1 LIEFVVYADDLDPSR
16 THHYVTASLPANCSL
31 QIAHCSLQIANC
43 SLLLVAAMTT
53 TADYGYGDATP
64 DSSRYEY
71 GDAAPDSSV
80 PGPGPGSLP
89 VGGAD
94 YNAGVSTSLGADA
107 DADAVPMAM
116 AMAED
121 SYGYGDATSDRRARA
136 PTVDKYG
143 YGDDAMPDSTSNV
156 ADMYGYGEVPPID
169 PSKYGYGHTAAESQS
184 NPHGYGD
191 DHHSKKRNNNKYGY
205 RNGATS
211 ANPNPYGYGDD
222 THSQGG
228 TNLVDASKYGYGDD
242 KINNDTNGKYG
253 YGEYSADYNDAEKLS
268 SKEYR
273 KSGGRQRHATN
284 TRDGVLP
291 GTGDLGWDTGS
302 VHSTKTAESYGESG
316 YRSADSGSDC
326 NGGGEPQQRQRYRRR
341 GSVTKYSLEA
351 THSVRQQYDAD
362 GLPLPPPATTEGE
375 ATGAGD
381 AMQSDAFDNH
391 NHSRNHLP
399 PQKSTSAMTVSSD
412 DEYGASA
419 SAGAATGNAIDDDD
433 ANMSIDSGDEGSGQ
447 KKTKRHRFK
456 AKKFGRIVKK
466 GVKAIGRR
474 RASMAY

>member
-1 LIEFVVYADDLDPSR
+1 M
-16 THHYVTASLPANCSL
+16 TA
-31 QIAHCSLQIANC
+31 
-43 SLLLVAAMTT
+43 

-64 DSSRYEY
+64 DSSRYGY
-71 GDAAPDSSV
+71 ADAAPDSSV
-80 PGPGPGSLP
+80 PALGLGPRSLS
-89 VGGAD
+89 VGGAGD
-94 YNAGVSTSLGADA
+94 NAGVGVSVSASLGAAA
-107 DADAVPMAM
+107 DSDAVPM

-121 SYGYGDATSDRRARA
+121 SYGYGDATPDSHA
-136 PTVDKYG
+136 PAVDKYG
-143 YGDDAMPDSTSNV
+143 YGDDAMTDSTAHV
-156 ADMYGYGEVPPID
+156 ADIYGYGEAPPID
-169 PSKYGYGHTAAESQS
+169 PSKYGYGDTVAASES

-191 DHHSKKRNNNKYGY
+191 GDDNHSKKRNNKKYGY
-205 RNGATS
+205 RNDSTS

-222 THSQGG
+222 THIQG
-228 TNLVDASKYGYGDD
+228 DASKYGYGDGNTND
-242 KINNDTNGKYG
+242 DTNGKYG
-253 YGEYSADYNDAEKLS
+253 YGEYSADYNDAAKLS

-273 KSGGRQRHATN
+273 KSGGRQRHATS

-291 GTGDLGWDTGS
+291 GAGDLGWDTGS
-302 VHSTKTAESYGESG
+302 VHSAKTAGSYGESG
-316 YRSADSGSDC
+316 YGSADSGTDS

-351 THSVRQQYDAD
+351 THAVRQQYDAD
-362 GLPLPPPATTEGE
+362 GNPLPPAATTEGE

-399 PQKSTSAMTVSSD
+399 PQKSSSAMTVSSD
-412 DEYGASA
+412 DEYV
-419 SAGAATGNAIDDDD
+419 AAPSNTTEDDD

-447 KKTKRHRFK
+447 KKIKRHRFK
-456 AKKFGRIVKK
+456 AKKLGRIVKK